1 MLKLRNTRRWVVLV
15 IGVVAAGVVA
25 GAVVAAR
32 LDVGVPADLEA
43 ALHDDPLVQ
52 VAGIPAE
59 NGLAGRGVFVQR
71 TSAGFTC
78 LWDAPSA
85 TSSARQGGC
94 NRTDD
99 PFGGRELFVSLA
111 YDGGPAITSIKDARL
126 VGLAAAEVAE
136 VQVLMSDGAR
146 RAIRLRKSKVEGDE
160 YRAFGYRF
168 KKADLRIGVS
178 PQAVIALDAIG
189 EEIDRQPTGFSG

>member
-1 MLKLRNTRRWVVLV
+1 MPKLRNSRRCVVLV
-15 IGVVAAGVVA
+15 IGVVAAGVIA

-32 LDVGVPADLEA
+32 LDDGIPADLEA
-43 ALHDDPLVQ
+43 ALRDDPLVQ

-71 TSAGFTC
+71 TSAGFIC

-85 TSSARQGGC
+85 TSSVRQGGC

-99 PFGGRELFVSLA
+99 PFGGRELFVSMA
-111 YDGGPAITSIKDARL
+111 YDGGPAIAGIKDARL
-126 VGLAAAEVAE
+126 VGVAAREVVE
-136 VQVLMSDGAR
+136 VQVLMSDGTR
-146 RAIRLRKSKVEGDE
+146 REIRLRKANVAGDE

-168 KKADLRIGVS
+168 KKADLRKDVT
-178 PQAVIALDAIG
+178 PKAVIALDSTG
-189 EEIDRQPTGFSG
+189 EEIDRQATGFAG